1 MTGNSTERRVVVT
14 GLGVVSAL
22 GLDADTFW
30 NNIIAGRCG
39 IDKITAFD
47 VSKYDCQIAAE
58 VKNFDPA
65 PAFPSPKEIRRTDRF
80 AQFGVCAGYQALQ
93 DAGLDLDKLDRDET
107 GVFIGSGIGGL
118 YTVEEQHKIL
128 LSKGPGRLSPFLI
141 PMLILNM
148 ASGLFSMFYKLR
160 GPNLA
165 TCSACAT
172 STHAIGEAW
181 RTIKMGDAKVM
192 FAGGTEATIVPMG
205 IGGFCAMKAMSTR
218 NDDPQRSS
226 RPFDAERDGFVMG
239 EGAGVIVMEE
249 LEHAKARG
257 ARIYCEMIGYGNTA
271 DANHMTAPA
280 PEGEGA
286 ARCMKMAVRSAGLR
300 PEDVSYINAHGT
312 STPQGD
318 VCETQAIKTVF
329 RDYARKLAVS
339 STKGATGHMLGAAGA
354 VEMAVCA
361 KAIQTNLI
369 PPTINYE
376 QPDPDCD
383 LDYVPNSARE
393 MAVTAALNNFF
404 GFGGHHPTMV
414 AKKFVRYCGVSAINI
429 HLPQLIFGGGLGGAT
444 TRSRKGCFRKE
455 RRSLER

>member
-1 MTGNSTERRVVVT
+1 MIGNSTERRVVVT

-22 GLDADTFW
+22 GLDFDTFW
-30 NNIIAGRCG
+30 NNIVAGRCG

-80 AQFGVCAGYQALQ
+80 AQFGVYAGYQALR

-239 EGAGVIVMEE
+239 EGAGVIVMED
-249 LEHAKARG
+249 LEHARARG
-257 ARIYCEMIGYGNTA
+257 ARIYCELIGYGNTA

-286 ARCMKMAVRSAGLR
+286 ARCMKAALRSAGLR
-300 PEDVSYINAHGT
+300 PEDISYINAHGT

-318 VCETQAIKTVF
+318 ICETQAIKNVF
-329 RDYARKLAVS
+329 GAHARRIAVS
-339 STKGATGHMLGAAGA
+339 STKGATGHMLGASGA
-354 VEMAVCA
+354 VEMAICA
-361 KAIQTNLI
+361 KAIQTNVV

-376 QPDPDCD
+376 HADPECD
-383 LDYVPNSARE
+383 LDYVPNTARE
-393 MAVTAALNNFF
+393 MTVSAVLNNSF
-404 GFGGHHPTMV
+404 GFGGHNATMV
-414 AKKFVRYCGVSAINI
+414 AKKFTA
-429 HLPQLIFGGGLGGAT
+429 
-444 TRSRKGCFRKE
+444 
-455 RRSLER
+455 